1 MNRNDDLRMTSHDYQ
16 SSFYIRH
23 SSFACLLVACLL
35 VTPLFA
41 LPPLFVPEWTRQL
54 ASPPRLVRAIRWQ
67 IESPAELLVGLESG
81 ELLLFSGDGNRV
93 LADYSCGEP
102 VIDACPVRDSS
113 GAAKLAVALSRRVI
127 LLNRRLARLN
137 EVALPIETGDH
148 LSFLRAGD
156 ITGDRTEELL
166 GFTDRSVWT
175 LTQNGSALRHF
186 DYRAGG
192 AGNRTRRPPQQVMV
206 RDMTQDQQA
215 EVMVFDGLSLTVLD
229 ATGQELLSAQLDFN
243 SDRNEPRDHS
253 FDVGDIDG
261 DGRMELLALW
271 RSSSSCRVSCWNLP
285 DLTPRWTTPIGTSG
299 SPADFRMLRL
309 AGSFAY
315 CVGDCAD
322 RTWCLARL
330 DSAGRVAVVNSP
342 EAATGEV
349 VDVNNCEEYLVLTL
363 DLPIGLQAVA
373 VSSPDL
379 AAIDIQG
386 FGYNG
391 VEVHELVA
399 DRVDNDD
406 RTDLLI
412 ARGSPSGEQAL
423 DVFRNN
429 RRALGA
435 ALDSARAACEN
446 AVREGNRDGIR
457 RTERRLAQME
467 LKVGQRSDLAPQI
480 ESVSRSRRDRRTNLS
495 IGLALGLAIAA
506 LLIGLSW
513 RRLRVGRARR
523 ADRLVRPLADLLAL
537 CSDTIALDHIF
548 VSKGNTAGAI
558 SRIEELRRRHRLPQD
573 PDLARI
579 RSGLEPYYS
588 HYIYR
593 LINRPKTVDFLA
605 WMLETIRALPLEQ
618 GLNVVTLTREQ
629 LVQQLREERFKGN
642 WLVKLHNWDA
652 PDALEHLRI
661 YSDRMVE
668 RWLEHALADNLRHAQ
683 SWSAVAL
690 EYTVNTTWN
699 RKLAIHFLNDGPGTV
714 DLSQSSTHLG
724 AQFQELHRL
733 FGDFLEFSRSPREM
747 MEYEK
752 YWVRIWDYLSVLED
766 THRRQTRGGTGDL

>member
-1 MNRNDDLRMTSHDYQ
+1 MVQ
-16 SSFYIRH
+16 WSSGKRTLGHYFI
-23 SSFACLLVACLL
+23 ACLLAA
-35 VTPLFA
+35 PLFA
-41 LPPLFVPEWTRQL
+41 LPPLFVPEWTRQFGT
-54 ASPPRLVRAIRWQ
+54 PPRLVRAIRWQ
-67 IESPAELLVGLESG
+67 KESAAELLVGLESG
-81 ELLLFSGDGNRV
+81 ELLLFSSDGTHR
-93 LADYSCGEP
+93 LADYPCGEP
-102 VIDACPVRDSS
+102 LIDACPVRDSP
-113 GAAKLAVALSRRVI
+113 GAAMLAVALARRVV

-137 EVALPIETGDH
+137 EIALPIEAGDRV
-148 LSFLRAGD
+148 LCLRAGD
-156 ITGDRTEELL
+156 VGGDRTEELL
-166 GFTDRSVWT
+166 VFTGRSVWT
-175 LTQNGSALRHF
+175 LAPDGSVLRHF

-192 AGNRTRRPPQQVMV
+192 PGNRSRRPPQQVMV
-206 RDMTQDQQA
+206 RDLTRDQLA
-215 EVMVFDGLSLTVLD
+215 EVMVFDGLNLTVMD
-229 ATGQELLSAQLDFN
+229 ATGQEMLRAQLDVD
-243 SDRNEPRDHS
+243 SDRNEPLDHR

-261 DGRMELLALW
+261 DGRLELLALG
-271 RSSSSCRVSCWNLP
+271 RSGSSCAVSCWNLP
-285 DLTPRWTTPIGTSG
+285 DPAPRWTASVRDSG
-299 SPADFRMLRL
+299 IPTDFRMLRL

-315 CVGDCAD
+315 CVGNRTD
-322 RTWCLARL
+322 RTWRLARL
-330 DSAGRVAVVNSP
+330 DSAGRVAVVDGP
-342 EAATGEV
+342 DAPAGEV
-349 VDVNNCEEYLVLTL
+349 IDVNNCEEYLVLTL
-363 DLPIGLQAVA
+363 GLPIGLQAVA

-386 FGYNG
+386 LGYNG
-391 VEVHELVA
+391 VEIHELVA

-423 DVFRNN
+423 DVFHNN
-429 RRALGA
+429 RRAVGV

-446 AVREGNRDGIR
+446 AVRGGSRNVIR

-467 LKVGQRSDLAPQI
+467 LKAGQRSDLAPQI
-480 ESVSRSRRDRRTNLS
+480 ASVSRTRRDRRTGLS
-495 IGLALGLAIAA
+495 IGLTLGLAIAT
-506 LLIGLSW
+506 LLIWLGW

-523 ADRLVRPLADLLAL
+523 ADRLVRPLAELLTL
-537 CSDTIALDHIF
+537 CGDTIALDHIF

-558 SRIEELRRRHRLPQD
+558 SRIDELRQRHRLPQD

-579 RSGLEPYYS
+579 RTGLEPYYS

-618 GLNVVTLTREQ
+618 GLNVATLTREQ
-629 LVQQLREERFKGN
+629 LKQRLREERFKGN

-661 YSDRMVE
+661 YADRMVE

-683 SWSAVAL
+683 SWSVVAL